1 MNIIKEIKWYL
12 FVCIFCSSCTSIYFP
27 NTINTPMFDEEGQV
41 CASVNFSS
49 DYAGQY
55 SIDYQ
60 SALSILNNIAIQY
73 DYSCANNKSNEWNYL
88 KYNYYEFGIGYFRSS
103 NDMFKFENYIGH
115 GVGKLKRSDN
125 DRKIE
130 GEYNRIYLCSTFGIS
145 KKLNHDSWFDP
156 DKIELGITTRI
167 SRINWNMLEYD
178 YSRSFKR
185 ENYYFEP
192 AIFIRVGWKNL
203 LFQGQ
208 YGQIFPYYKDD
219 FVESSNGWVSFGIL
233 TYFDLY

>member
-1 MNIIKEIKWYL
+1 MNIIKKIKWYL
-12 FVCIFCSSCTSIYFP
+12 FVCIFYSSCTSIYFP
-27 NTINTPMFDEEGQV
+27 NTVNTPMFDEKGQI

-73 DYSCANNKSNEWNYL
+73 DYSSANVKTSESNYL
-88 KYNYYEFGIGYFRSS
+88 IYNYNEYGIGYFRPSI
-103 NDMFKFENYIGH
+103 NKFKFENYVGYGIGR
-115 GVGKLKRSDN
+115 VNRSDN
-125 DRKIE
+125 HRKIE
-130 GEYNRIYLCSTFGIS
+130 FEYNRIYLCPSFGIS
-145 KKLNHDSWFDP
+145 KKLNHDRWFDP
-156 DKIELGITTRI
+156 DKIILGITTRI
-167 SRINWNMLEYD
+167 SKIKWNELQCD

-185 ENYYFEP
+185 ENTYFEP
-192 AIFIRVGWKNL
+192 AIFIRAGWRNL
-203 LFQGQ
+203 LFQSQ
-208 YGQIFPYYKDD
+208 YGQIFPYYKDI